1 MSHSSRSQ
9 NVVGAL
15 PQSWAQTRAI
25 AAVRPDAATNVVRSV
40 TARPLRPHY
49 TTPGLDADSRISAH
63 YSRGMGFK
71 DRLYRV
77 VQRNFEEHYCEVGRE
92 TLSTGLGSQ
101 LLRMLQLNDQT
112 PKGGAASL
120 MAESLGFVAG
130 ALVTCSIV
138 PQLIRVF
145 QLKSAREISMLFTSL
160 LLLGITLWL
169 VYGVYLKLNPVI
181 IWNAVGAVLV
191 ALLLSAKLKYG
202 R

>member
-1 MSHSSRSQ
+1 
-9 NVVGAL
+9 
-15 PQSWAQTRAI
+15 
-25 AAVRPDAATNVVRSV
+25 
-40 TARPLRPHY
+40 
-49 TTPGLDADSRISAH
+49 
-63 YSRGMGFK
+63 MGFK